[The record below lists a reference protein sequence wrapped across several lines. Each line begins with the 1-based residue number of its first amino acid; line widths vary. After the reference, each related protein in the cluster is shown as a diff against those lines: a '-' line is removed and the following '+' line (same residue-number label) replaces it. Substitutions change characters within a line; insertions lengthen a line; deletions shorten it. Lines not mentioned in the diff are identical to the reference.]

1 LKKIYFTVINELVY
15 DQRMI
20 RICGTLSHQNYEVV
34 LVGRRFKG
42 AARLQPHA
50 FQQARLHCWFTKG
63 KSLYIEFNIRLF
75 FYLLFKK
82 MDALCA
88 IDLDTIL
95 PCYWISRIK
104 GVPRIYDAHELF
116 CEMKEVRSRERI
128 YRFWKKIERFAV
140 PRFKTGYT
148 VNLPIAQEFKKMYN
162 VDYAVIRNIAVLNAA
177 ELQPAKTGTFL
188 LYQGAVNEGR
198 SFETLIPAMQ
208 YIDVPLMVYGDGNF
222 MEEAKK
228 LVEKYNVKGKV
239 IFKGKV
245 TPDTLKKI
253 TPLATIGFT
262 LFDREGISN
271 YYSLANRFFDY
282 IHAGVPQLCA
292 DYPVYHEINTTFEV
306 AVLIS
311 DLSSENIARQ
321 VNMLLSDA
329 ALYEKL
335 RQNCL
340 AARAVYNW
348 QHEEKKL
355 IEFYNRLLQ

>member
-1 LKKIYFTVINELVY
+1 MKKIYFTVINELVY

-20 RICGTLSHQNYEVV
+20 RICGTLSRQNYEVV
-34 LVGRRFKG
+34 LVGRQFKG
-42 AARLQPHA
+42 AATLQPHP
-50 FQQARLHCWFTKG
+50 FQQVRLHCWFTKG

-95 PCYWISRIK
+95 PCYWVSRLK
-104 GVPRIYDAHELF
+104 GIPRVYDAHELF
-116 CEMKEVRSRERI
+116 CEMKEVRTRARI
-128 YRFWKKIERFAV
+128 YLFWKKIEQFTV
-140 PRFKTGYT
+140 PRFELGYT
-148 VNLPIAQEFKKMYN
+148 VNLPIALEFKKMYN
-162 VDYAVIRNIAVLNAA
+162 VDYAIIRNIAVLNNP
-177 ELQPAKTGTFL
+177 EFQPVKKDAFL

-208 YIDVPLMVYGDGNF
+208 YINIPLMICGDGNF
-222 MEEAKK
+222 MREVKG
-228 LVEKYNVKGKV
+228 LVEKHNVKNKV

-245 TPDTLKKI
+245 APDALKTI
-253 TPLATIGFT
+253 TPLATIGVT
-262 LFDREGISN
+262 LFDREGMSN

-282 IHAGVPQLCA
+282 IHAGIPQLCS
-292 DYPVYHEINTTFEV
+292 DYPAYREINAQFEV

-311 DLSSENIARQ
+311 DLSPENIAKQ
-321 VNMLLSDA
+321 IELLLSNTG
-329 ALYEKL
+329 LYEKL

-348 QHEEKKL
+348 QEEEKTL
-355 IEFYNRLLQ
+355 IEFYNNLLH